1 MLNNKNVLVN
11 GCSFSRGPG
20 SWPYHLQNLYNF
32 TLVNLAQL
40 AAGNTYIHES
50 TVSEL
55 AKRKYDCVIIMWSGL
70 SRIDFKVEN
79 ISLFTDTNS
88 NFYTSHYT
96 KTRNDWKGKQIFPI
110 NDQDYV
116 EDNWIFGVGPTS
128 VRLIERGPF
137 RGPLAKTEIF
147 NGLYRYIGI
156 NQFIYHSL
164 QKMISLQSFLK
175 SQNIPYLFTFYQ
187 DYAHDLRLVPEL
199 YNLLDQTNIYNEQN
213 IFDIANKYN
222 DVDETFHPKT
232 LTHSKWAGLLK
243 EFIDAKNS

>member
-11 GCSFSRGPG
+11 GCSFSRGPE

-32 TLVNLAQL
+32 TLVNLAQ
-40 AAGNTYIHES
+40 AGAGNTYIHES

-55 AKRKYDCVIIMWSGL
+55 AKRKYDSVIIMWSGL
-70 SRIDFKVEN
+70 SRIDLKIEN
-79 ISLFTDTNS
+79 ISLFTDS
-88 NFYTSHYT
+88 KYTSHYQ

-116 EDNWIFGVGPTS
+116 EDNWIFGVGEINREKAL
-128 VRLIERGPF
+128 VER
-137 RGPLAKTEIF
+137 KIF
-147 NGLYRYIGI
+147 NDLYRYIGI

-175 SQNIPYLFTFYQ
+175 LQNIPYLFTFYQ
-187 DYAHDLRLVPEL
+187 DYAHDLQLVPEL

-222 DVDETFHPKT
+222 DVDETSHPKT
-232 LTHSKWAGLLK
+232 LTHSTWARLLK

>member
-11 GCSFSRGPG
+11 GCSFSRGPE

-32 TLVNLAQL
+32 TLVNLAQ
-40 AAGNTYIHES
+40 AGAGNTYIHES

-55 AKRKYDCVIIMWSGL
+55 AKRKYDYVVIMWTGL
-70 SRIDFKVEN
+70 SRIDFKIEN
-79 ISLFTDTNS
+79 TSLFVDS
-88 NFYTSHYT
+88 KYTSYYQ
-96 KTRNDWKGKQIFPI
+96 KTRNDWEGKQIFPI

-116 EDNWIFGVGPTS
+116 DNDWIFGCGVINREKAL
-128 VRLIERGPF
+128 VD
-137 RGPLAKTEIF
+137 KKIF
-147 NGLYRYIGI
+147 NELYRYIGVD
-156 NQFIYHSL
+156 QFVYHSL

-187 DYAHDLRLVPEL
+187 DYAHDLQLVPEL
-199 YNLLDQTNIYNEQN
+199 YNLLDQKNIYNEQD

-222 DVDETFHPKT
+222 DVDETVHPKT
-232 LTHSKWAGLLK
+232 LTHSEWARLLK